1 MKTNKIDEALWDCYR
16 ELFANST
23 PTGDFD
29 KLVETATINEM
40 GQREIPFDD
49 YEIDE
54 ARFQEIIKETLAK
67 HKVPKRLHQAFSIE
81 IHLGCSP
88 RFARKKTHA

>member
-1 MKTNKIDEALWDCYR
+1 MKPNKIDDALFDCYR

-23 PTGDFD
+23 PQGDFD
-29 KLVETATINEM
+29 QLVENAKINDN
-40 GQREIPFDD
+40 GQKEIPFDD

-54 ARFQEIIKETLAK
+54 DRFQEIIKSTLAK
-67 HKVPKRLHQAFSIE
+67 HKVPKSLHRSFSIA

-88 RFARKKTHA
+88 RFKRRSIE